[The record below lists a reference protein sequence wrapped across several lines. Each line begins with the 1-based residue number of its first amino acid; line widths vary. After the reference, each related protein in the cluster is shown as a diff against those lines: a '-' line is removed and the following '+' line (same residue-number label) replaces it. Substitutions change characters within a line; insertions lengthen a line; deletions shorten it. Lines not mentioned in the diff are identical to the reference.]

1 MPVNLQL
8 ERSFDP
14 EHHDIVDLVTQFV
27 ERRSDPGGPP
37 VLDRPTLAELAE
49 LALIG
54 TGLPV
59 QHGGAG
65 IDDIRIAAAIRVG
78 SCRAGAS
85 GLGIALTECAHVAL
99 TVLDSVADGPA
110 RDRWY
115 ADIVAGR
122 VLVALVVAGDGVT
135 ATPSDRGWTLSGRA
149 TAGVGVA
156 GADLL
161 VVVADAAHGPLTFL
175 MTPAGHGVRVDA
187 ELPVLGPAGL
197 RAAAVEFSDAPAV
210 PTGTSERTADALHRA
225 AVDQELLTAAGAVAE
240 SALALDWTAAYTA
253 TRTAFGAPIAAFQN
267 TRLMLGDVAAQ
278 VAAADSLVA
287 STLADRIAGVCDGR
301 ASAAAKL
308 RATAA
313 LAQAVDAGLQ
323 LHGGYGYMVEYPIS
337 RAFVAARVARL
348 IGIRSESQLLEA
360 AARRDAA
367 ISSGAR

>member
-135 ATPSDRGWTLSGRA
+135 ATPSDRGLTLSGRA

-161 VVVADAAHGPLTFL
+161 VVAADAADGLPTFDD
-175 MTPAGHGVRVDA
+175 AGRPRSPSRRGT
-187 ELPVLGPAGL
+187 AGA
-197 RAAAVEFSDAPAV
+197 RA
-210 PTGTSERTADALHRA
+210 RL
-225 AVDQELLTAAGAVAE
+225 AAGRRRGVLRR
-240 SALALDWTAAYTA
+240 SG
-253 TRTAFGAPIAAFQN
+253 R
-267 TRLMLGDVAAQ
+267 
-278 VAAADSLVA
+278 
-287 STLADRIAGVCDGR
+287 ADRHQR
-301 ASAAAKL
+301 A
-308 RATAA
+308 
-313 LAQAVDAGLQ
+313 
-323 LHGGYGYMVEYPIS
+323 HG
-337 RAFVAARVARL
+337 
-348 IGIRSESQLLEA
+348 
-360 AARRDAA
+360 
-367 ISSGAR
+367 